1 MSNKN
6 PFEIRLEILK
16 MAKDYLEQQYQTNLL
31 FAQALYTKAL
41 ESGQVMQDNLSS
53 FIPKSYSVEDIMKKS
68 QELYGFICNSN
79 LSSDCE
85 SEKSK
90 K

>member
-16 MAKDYLEQQYQTNLL
+16 MAKDYLEQQYQTNLS
-31 FAQALYTKAL
+31 FANAIFFKAL
-41 ESGQVMQDNLSS
+41 ESGQVMQDNFQS
-53 FIPKSYSVEDIMKKS
+53 FIPKSYSIEDVMKKS
-68 QELYGFICNSN
+68 QELYGFVCNSSFCN
-79 LSSDCE
+79 ENE
-85 SEKSK
+85 SEKPK

>member
-6 PFEIRLEILK
+6 PFEIRLEVLK